1 MCKILQDIRLD
12 QQTDMVEVC
21 FRMRSDDL
29 QPSVITDELG
39 IEPAWS
45 FAKGESY
52 TGRSLIPETKEII
65 CVQRQRPWGIWAID
79 TKLLVKE
86 KKVHK
91 HIVYLLNMLEPK
103 TEKLVKYLEQN
114 EKYQISFTIQWSPV
128 EGFFGSYEINS
139 QILMRMSKL
148 SHYIEFSFLGKTG
161 E

>member
-12 QQTDMVEVC
+12 QQTDVVEVC
-21 FRMRSDDL
+21 FIMRSDYL

-65 CVQRQRPWGIWAID
+65 SVQRQRPWGIWAID

-86 KKVHK
+86 KKVHE

-103 TEKLVKYLEQN
+103 TEKLIKYLEQN
-114 EKYQISFTIQWSPV
+114 EKYQIGFTIEWSPV

-148 SHYIEFSFLGKTG
+148 SHYIKFSFLGKA
-161 E
+161 EE